1 MTTPSPPTYP
11 PRPDSAPRPT
21 PARARRA
28 WVGGGVALLLVV
40 ACGAAALW
48 STRGGESGPLAGRPR
63 VTDTRAGL
71 SYGVPGGWKHD
82 PAKDRDLID
91 AFSSQITRIPGT
103 DHGTDHGAA
112 ATTGATVL
120 AGRAGRPVS
129 RADLRR
135 TTETAARSNAEFF
148 FPDRPATLEDSHTTT
163 VDGRPAH
170 TAVLRVTGDTGGRLE
185 MTLLTAP
192 GGRTSFLL
200 GVVTGEPDPALVE
213 DLHDVLASTTVD

>member
-1 MTTPSPPTYP
+1 M
-11 PRPDSAPRPT
+11 
-21 PARARRA
+21 
-28 WVGGGVALLLVV
+28 ALLLVV

-71 SYGVPGGWKHD
+71 SYGVPDGWKHD

-103 DHGTDHGAA
+103 DPGTDHGAA

-135 TTETAARSNAEFF
+135 TTEAAARSNAEFF

-192 GGRTSFLL
+192 GGRTTFLL

>member
-11 PRPDSAPRPT
+11 PRPDTAPRPT
-21 PARARRA
+21 PSRARHA
-28 WVGGGVALLLVV
+28 SVGGLVALLLVV

-71 SYGVPGGWKHD
+71 SYGVPDGWKHD

-91 AFSSQITRIPGT
+91 AFSSQITRIPGK
-103 DHGTDHGAA
+103 DHGAA

-135 TTETAARSNAEFF
+135 TTEAAARSNAGFF
-148 FPDRPATLEDSHTTT
+148 FPDRSATLEESHSTV

-170 TAVLRVTGDTGGRLE
+170 TAVLRVTADTGGRLE
-185 MTLLTAP
+185 MTLLTGR

-213 DLHDVLASTTVD
+213 DLHDVLGSTTVD

>member
-91 AFSSQITRIPGT
+91 AFSSQITRNP
-103 DHGTDHGAA
+103 GTDHGAA

>member
-21 PARARRA
+21 PSRARRA
-28 WVGGGVALLLVV
+28 WVGGGVGLLLVV

-71 SYGVPGGWKHD
+71 SYGVPDGWKHD

-103 DHGTDHGAA
+103 DHDAA

-135 TTETAARSNAEFF
+135 TTEAAARSNAEFF

-192 GGRTSFLL
+192 GGRTTFLL

>member
-1 MTTPSPPTYP
+1 M
-11 PRPDSAPRPT
+11 
-21 PARARRA
+21 
-28 WVGGGVALLLVV
+28 ALLLAV

-48 STRGGESGPLAGRPR
+48 PTRGGDSDPLAGRPR

-71 SYGVPGGWKHD
+71 SYGVPDGWTHD
-82 PAKDRDLID
+82 PAKDQDLID
-91 AFSSQITRIPGT
+91 AFSSQITGRT
-103 DHGTDHGAA
+103 HGAA

-135 TTETAARSNAEFF
+135 TTEAAARSNAGFF
-148 FPDRPATLEDSHTTT
+148 FPDRPATLEESHSTV